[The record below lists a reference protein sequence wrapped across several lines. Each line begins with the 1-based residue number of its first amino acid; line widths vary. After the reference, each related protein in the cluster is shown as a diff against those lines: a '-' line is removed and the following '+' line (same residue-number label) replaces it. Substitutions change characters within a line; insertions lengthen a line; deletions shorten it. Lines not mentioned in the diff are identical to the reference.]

1 MSATPPNGETVIEVH
16 DLVKTFGDFTAVD
29 HVSFNVQRGEVVGY
43 LGPNGSGKTTTMR
56 MLLGLL
62 RPTSGTARVLG
73 FDVAHEAERL
83 RPLVGYM
90 SQKFA
95 LYEDLTVRENLVFY
109 AGVYGLRPNAYRPR
123 VKAVLELVGLGGR
136 ENELARVL
144 AGGWRQRLALG
155 IALVHD
161 PQLLFLDEPTS
172 GVDPEA
178 RRAFWDMIYTLAE
191 GGATIFVST
200 HYMDEA
206 EHCGRLGIMNRG
218 KLLALGS
225 PSALKRD
232 VVPGQA
238 WNVVALPLVG
248 ALDALTAAPGVRYV
262 GLLGDHLHA
271 ITQPA
276 AHTLESLTAVLR
288 GAGFAEATVEPADIT
303 LEDVF
308 TELATRQPQA
318 A

>member
-1 MSATPPNGETVIEVH
+1 MPETVIEVH

-29 HVSFNVQRGEVVGY
+29 HVSFSVQRGEVVGY

-62 RPTSGTARVLG
+62 RPTSGSAKVLG
-73 FDVAHEAERL
+73 FDATAETERI
-83 RPLVGYM
+83 RPNVGYM

-109 AGVYGLRPNAYRPR
+109 GGVYGLIGAALQTRME
-123 VKAVLELVGLGGR
+123 AVLELISLRDRAASR
-136 ENELARVL
+136 ERAGQL

-155 IALVHD
+155 IALIHQ

-178 RRAFWDMIYTLAE
+178 RRAFWDIIYTLAE
-191 GGATIFVST
+191 QGVTVFVST

-218 KLLALGS
+218 RLLALDA
-225 PSALKRD
+225 PSALKQI
-232 VVPGQA
+232 VVQGEA
-238 WNVVALPLVG
+238 WDIVAYPLIPVLETLEG
-248 ALDALTAAPGVRYV
+248 AAGVMRA

-271 ITQPA
+271 ITAPG
-276 AHTLESLTAVLR
+276 AHTAESLRAVLAAFSDVHVER
-288 GAGFAEATVEPADIT
+288 AEVT

-308 TELATRQPQA
+308 TVLADSATA
-318 A
+318 NL

>member
-1 MSATPPNGETVIEVH
+1 MPDIVIDVR
-16 DLVKTFGDFTAVD
+16 DLVKKFGDFTAVD
-29 HVSFNVQRGEVVGY
+29 HISFTVARGEVVGY

-62 RPTSGTARVLG
+62 LPTSGAAYVLG
-73 FDVAHEAERL
+73 FDIARDAERI

-109 AGVYGLRPNAYRPR
+109 AGVYGMRSSVYRPR
-123 VKAVLELVGLGGR
+123 VREVESLVGLAGR
-136 ENELARVL
+136 EHERSGAL

-155 IALVHD
+155 IAIIHQ

-178 RRAFWDMIYTLAE
+178 RRSFWDLIYTLAE

-206 EHCGRLGIMNRG
+206 EHCGRLGIMNAGR
-218 KLLALGS
+218 LLALDS
-225 PSALKRD
+225 PTALKEQE
-232 VVPGQA
+232 VAGAA
-238 WNVVALPLVG
+238 WDIRATPLIAALDLLAALPGLKY
-248 ALDALTAAPGVRYV
+248 A

-271 ITQPA
+271 ITAPA
-276 AHTLESLTAVLR
+276 AHTAASLQAALA
-288 GAGFAEATVEPADIT
+288 GAGLTDPNVEAAEIT

-308 TELATRQPQA
+308 TELAGRQPLDQ
-318 A
+318 

>member
-1 MSATPPNGETVIEVH
+1 MTETVIEVH
-16 DLVKTFGDFTAVD
+16 NLVKKFGDFTAVD
-29 HVSFNVQRGEVVGY
+29 RVSFTVQRGEVVGY

-62 RPTSGTARVLG
+62 QPTSGAANVLG
-73 FDVAHEAERL
+73 FDAVRETERV

-109 AGVYGLRPNAYRPR
+109 AGVYGMRPADYRPR
-123 VKAVLELVGLGGR
+123 VKEIAALVGLAGHESEMAG
-136 ENELARVL
+136 AL

-155 IALVHD
+155 IALVHQ

-178 RRAFWDMIYTLAE
+178 RRAFWDVIYTLAE
-191 GGATIFVST
+191 AGTTVFVST

-206 EHCGRLGIMNRG
+206 EHCGRLGIMNQGR
-218 KLLALGS
+218 LLAFDS
-225 PSALKRD
+225 PSALKRT
-232 VVPGQA
+232 VVTGAA
-238 WNVVALPLVG
+238 WDIVAQPLIPV
-248 ALDALTAAPGVRYV
+248 LDALGAAPGVEHV

-271 ITQPA
+271 ITTPGVHTPA
-276 AHTLESLTAVLR
+276 SLRTTLAQ
-288 GAGFAEATVEPADIT
+288 AGFGEALVEPAEVT

-308 TELATRQPQA
+308 TELAVRWTRPIDA
-318 A
+318 L